1 MRTLR
6 KQFPVNWLTSAS
18 LDFKIQCV
26 RGRRN
31 QYMKEA
37 AVSVDGLSSLDAT
50 YFMILWTGARM
61 KEFKS
66 IFRHFGFSLQV
77 TWNQKKN
84 MRVKFNDANCK
95 LYTNLS
101 FIEVNVI
108 STDQTTNEK
117 SQVSRVHQTV
127 LTFRNILS
135 SSVFLWR
142 DSNKADAAVLKKTK
156 TANKQIYRPQ
166 IQPSFLNPHY

>member
-50 YFMILWTGARM
+50 YFMIL
-61 KEFKS
+61 
-66 IFRHFGFSLQV
+66 
-77 TWNQKKN
+77 
-84 MRVKFNDANCK
+84 
-95 LYTNLS
+95 
-101 FIEVNVI
+101 
-108 STDQTTNEK
+108 
-117 SQVSRVHQTV
+117 
-127 LTFRNILS
+127 
-135 SSVFLWR
+135 
-142 DSNKADAAVLKKTK
+142 
-156 TANKQIYRPQ
+156 
-166 IQPSFLNPHY
+166 